1 MRLGDGFSGNGVP
14 VTVVYPYAYMR
25 DNIRRSFISTAY
37 GIKHHVR
44 TRMLLTPLREH
55 SFKLE
60 RFIVLLLAFSVAS
73 LRIFVES
80 IVLRRDSLI
89 LSRDAKILLPAIVF
103 RKIFGRLCRV
113 KVIYIASEVKKDRP
127 IFRWVVRH
135 SNGVMA
141 GVSAARD
148 AIRAMMNVPEER
160 FILSL
165 APVPDDLF
173 ACSKSEARLKIGY
186 SASMPLVVYTGKL
199 GPEVNELHYIIEA
212 ARQLP
217 ACTFLF
223 TGGRASS
230 VAAVRAICERKGV
243 TNVMFTGFLQDSTF
257 IRYYQLAADVLVSY
271 YTSKDHMVD
280 FNYPQKVNEYLT
292 TGNPVVTPD
301 FPATR
306 DVLNEKNVIFVQPDL
321 PEDLVR
327 GIRLALED
335 PALTKQ
341 ITDQA
346 LLDIKELTFRRRTE
360 ELLRFADGLK

>member
-1 MRLGDGFSGNGVP
+1 
-14 VTVVYPYAYMR
+14 VTVIYPYAYMR
-25 DNIRRSFISTAY
+25 DNIRRSFIPTAY
-37 GIKHHVR
+37 GIKHNVR
-44 TRMLLTPLREH
+44 TRILLTPLREH

-60 RFIVLLLAFSVAS
+60 RFMVLLLAFSVTS
-73 LRIFVES
+73 LRIFLES
-80 IVLRRDSLI
+80 MVLRRDTLI
-89 LSRDAKILLPAIVF
+89 LSRDAKILLPAIAL
-103 RKIFGRLCRV
+103 RKLFGRLCRV

-148 AIRAMMNVPEER
+148 AIRAMMDVPEER

-173 ACSKSEARLKIGY
+173 DCSKSEARQKIGY
-186 SASMPLVVYTGKL
+186 SASSPLIVYTGKL
-199 GPEVNELHYIIEA
+199 GPEVKELHYILEA

-217 ACTFLF
+217 AYTFLF

-230 VAAVRAICERKGV
+230 VAAVKSICESKGV
-243 TNVMFTGFLQDSTF
+243 TNVIFTGFLQDSTF

-271 YTSKDHMVD
+271 YTATDHMVE

-306 DVLNEKNVIFVQPDL
+306 DVLNEKNVIFVLPDL
-321 PEDLVR
+321 PEDLAR

-335 PALTKQ
+335 HALTKR
-341 ITDQA
+341 ITGQA
-346 LLDIKELTFRRRTE
+346 LRDIKELTFRRRTE
-360 ELLRFADGLK
+360 ELLQFAARLR